1 MRLPQPKLTLERVRV
16 GRLRIVGVA
25 GAGAEITAV
34 LIGAQV
40 QVVAPAELP
49 IKVKEVV
56 AQRAGLFFAG

>member
-1 MRLPQPKLTLERVRV
+1 MPQPKLTLERVRV